1 MKKKKAY
8 VSPKV
13 VRVKLEASQAVLS
26 QCSAGSTK
34 PGPGGP
40 SCNPHGKLKAD
51 ISGDS
56 AAIS

>member
-26 QCSAGSTK
+26 QCSTGSTHAGS
-34 PGPGGP
+34 GPL
-40 SCNPHGKLKAD
+40 CNSHGKLKAD
-51 ISGDS
+51 TAGDS

>member
-26 QCSAGSTK
+26 QCSVGSTHQSS
-34 PGPGGP
+34 GPFCGI
-40 SCNPHGKLKAD
+40 HGKKQD
-51 ISGDS
+51 SSGDD

>member
-26 QCSAGSTK
+26 QCSIGSTK

-40 SCNPHGKLKAD
+40 LCNPHGNNKAD
-51 ISGDS
+51 IAGDS